1 VAEKVLGSVTIHPNF
16 IYFEGRLQK
25 QVIYAAEKVLGSVTI
40 HPNFIYFEGQLQKQV
55 T

>member
-1 VAEKVLGSVTIHPNF
+1 LKKKKNTTLLSTRGLP
-16 IYFEGRLQK
+16 
-25 QVIYAAEKVLGSVTI
+25 QVSYVAEKVLGSVTI